1 MSSKN
6 PTEQEAGIDIP
17 CCIWAADMQGMLD
30 HIPASFEDAFS
41 SWQDDG
47 APLDGCAVFIAD
59 AVIAET
65 GYVPVQ
71 FLAFLGVFSYFALEE
86 EAKRCKKVLVVA
98 GGVDDDI
105 VKGLAERGAFF
116 VADIRREPVPYGIS
130 LLYPTEEMEWVRR
143 PSMAYQILWARR
155 PNEAQL
161 ATIASK
167 RFADLLLACFFATAS
182 AVSHAPLPSMM
193 THAQYQ
199 GVCEMQK
206 VYIAGDIEK
215 VTRFFRE
222 LAFGAIGEEECEIA
236 AKALAT
242 TATSPI
248 GTNMSFVVLDCA
260 EGSID
265 EMLAEHPIEC
275 AKRKFELVS
284 HCWRYALAMMSTDE
298 DVRTIAAAYDPDS
311 GFAGTVAML
320 KEMGYA
326 IGADVLV
333 WTVFGDEGVPADC
346 VVDYA
351 EMFRIE
357 RERHM

>member
-1 MSSKN
+1 MSELTGHVPQAFS
-6 PTEQEAGIDIP
+6 
-17 CCIWAADMQGMLD
+17 
-30 HIPASFEDAFS
+30 DAFS
-41 SWQDDG
+41 AWEDDG
-47 APLDGCAVFIAD
+47 SPLDGAAVFVAD
-59 AVIAET
+59 EAIAEEM
-65 GYVPVQ
+65 YVSDQ
-71 FLAFLGVFSYFALEE
+71 FLAFLGIFSYFALEE
-86 EAKRCKKVLVVA
+86 KSKGCEQVLVVA
-98 GGVDDDI
+98 GGVNGDI

-116 VADIRREPVPYGIS
+116 VADIRREPVPYGVS
-130 LLYPTEEMEWVRR
+130 LLYPTEEMEWIRR
-143 PSMAYQILWARR
+143 PSMTFQISWSRR
-155 PNEAQL
+155 PNEVQL
-161 ATIASK
+161 AAIASK
-167 RFADLLLACFFATAS
+167 RFADHLLACFFATAS

-222 LAFGAIGEEECEIA
+222 LAFGAIGEEECKIA

-248 GTNMSFVVLDCA
+248 RTNMSFVVLDCA

-298 DVRTIAAAYDPDS
+298 DVRAIAAAYDPDS
-311 GFAGTVAML
+311 GFSGTIAML

-326 IGADVLV
+326 IGADVLI